1 MTMEKQHEVGKNLS
15 YEAPKVLSL
24 LDQISLWGSLGITLT
39 IPAAAVFVLHP
50 YGAPTLSFV
59 AALLAVFVGVGA
71 GSIALGGAAHIGATT
86 GAPSM
91 VLLRGLF
98 GNRWSRIPTVFNLL
112 QCLGWTAVEVL
123 VIAHAAKLLA
133 DR

>member
-1 MTMEKQHEVGKNLS
+1 MTLEKATEVGKNLS

-50 YGAPTLSFV
+50 YGAPTLSFT
-59 AALLAVFVGVGA
+59 AALIAVFVGVGA
-71 GSIALGGAAHIGATT
+71 GSLALGGAAHIGAAT

-91 VLLRGLF
+91 TIWKSGLANSNNF
-98 GNRWSRIPTVFNLL
+98 QSAPMSRLD
-112 QCLGWTAVEVL
+112 GS
-123 VIAHAAKLLA
+123 
-133 DR
+133 